1 MNNKKN
7 SEENSDLIIFNEIK
21 EKLSDQLNSINSLDS
36 KSGITIALVGA
47 FIAGIFNS
55 NYILSFG
62 SIFLIILISI
72 LSFSILSVFISIFAR
87 RFKKDPDPRNLIE
100 LYKEKSCSETI
111 GQLIINYRD
120 NYYENER
127 SINIKKNLLNT
138 SFILILISTLVII
151 IGIIMNI
158 ICKGVI
164 K

>member
-7 SEENSDLIIFNEIK
+7 TEENSDLIIFNEI
-21 EKLSDQLNSINSLDS
+21 
-36 KSGITIALVGA
+36 
-47 FIAGIFNS
+47 
-55 NYILSFG
+55 
-62 SIFLIILISI
+62 
-72 LSFSILSVFISIFAR
+72 
-87 RFKKDPDPRNLIE
+87 
-100 LYKEKSCSETI
+100 KEKSCSETI

-127 SINIKKNLLNT
+127 SINIKKNLLNA